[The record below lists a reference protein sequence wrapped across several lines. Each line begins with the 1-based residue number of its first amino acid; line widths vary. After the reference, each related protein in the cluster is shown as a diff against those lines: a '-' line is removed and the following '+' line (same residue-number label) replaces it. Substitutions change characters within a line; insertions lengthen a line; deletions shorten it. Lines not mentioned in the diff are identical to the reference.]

1 PTDIITPAHS
11 HFRLPISGELY
22 LVFDRGGNPRCVI
35 EIQSVNIIPFNEVTW
50 SMAQQEGEDQDLQT
64 WRDKKQEYLEEEG
77 HIVGFDFTPDIKL
90 VFQTFKVIYR

>member
-1 PTDIITPAHS
+1 
-11 HFRLPISGELY
+11 
-22 LVFDRGGNPRCVI
+22 
-35 EIQSVNIIPFNEVTW
+35 
-50 SMAQQEGEDQDLQT
+50 MAQQEGEDQDLQT